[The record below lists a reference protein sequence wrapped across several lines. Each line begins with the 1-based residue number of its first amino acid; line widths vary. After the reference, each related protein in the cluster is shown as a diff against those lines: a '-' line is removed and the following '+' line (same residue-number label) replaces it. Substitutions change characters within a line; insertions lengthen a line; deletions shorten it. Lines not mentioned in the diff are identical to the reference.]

1 MILVVDDDA
10 DIREAV
16 GLFLQADGYRIGRA
30 SNGKEAMAWLL
41 SREAPGVILLDLT
54 MPIMDGQQFLTIKEA
69 DPALANIPVVVM
81 TAVSDCSQLMIDHQ
95 VSECLAKPASPGALL
110 DALERARAGKGR
122 PIVTERFEVEEIT
135 GQEANSSRARFRG

>member
-10 DIREAV
+10 DVREAI

-69 DPALANIPVVVM
+69 DPALAHIPVVVM
-81 TAVSDCSQLMIDHQ
+81 TAVWDCSQLMIDHR
-95 VSECLAKPASPGALL
+95 VSECLLKPTAPGALL
-110 DALERARAGKGR
+110 DALERAAQAAMPDPHRGARGGGDDRAGSGFVCVRSKG
-122 PIVTERFEVEEIT
+122 
-135 GQEANSSRARFRG
+135 